1 MKPPADST
9 PSPPA
14 QAKPTPGADARR
26 CSQCILPRGYPCV
39 TFDAAGRCSLCRS
52 HEPTHYLG
60 LEALRKDV
68 REILSK
74 HPRRDYDCIAGVSGG
89 RDSSYL
95 LHLLKTE
102 LRLNVLALF
111 VDHGLIPEVMREN
124 VRGITRALDVPLVVH
139 RHERLQRCFRP
150 QFEAWLRRPR
160 PQTVSSLCVG
170 CKSTTI
176 TSHYKYA
183 RAHRVPA
190 LMWGGTPFESAGY
203 KMDLMRAKA
212 VPGRIFSYAV
222 GYAREVL
229 ANPPLLL
236 DPFRAATH
244 LSEFYVFYG
253 PYTSLGDRLHGTTG
267 VAPFTE
273 HVHWREEDVNNVL
286 REKYAWRTLDGLKS
300 TWRGDCYLAPIRAY
314 LYRSMLGYD
323 DKAPHLSALVRDGQ
337 VTREE
342 ALRREAQEDIPEDVL
357 EFCCRGAGI
366 SMDAVRNAVE
376 RYRREA

>member
-1 MKPPADST
+1 
-9 PSPPA
+9 
-14 QAKPTPGADARR
+14 
-26 CSQCILPRGYPCV
+26 V

-52 HEPTHYLG
+52 HEPTRYLG
-60 LEALRKDV
+60 LEALRRDV
-68 REILSK
+68 QGILSK

-139 RHERLQRCFRP
+139 QHRRLLRYFP
-150 QFEAWLRRPR
+150 SQFEAWLRKPR
-160 PQTVSSLCVG
+160 PQTVSSLCMG
-170 CKSTTI
+170 CKSTI
-176 TSHYKYA
+176 ISSYYKFA
-183 RAHRVPA
+183 RIHRIPL
-190 LMWGGTPFESAGY
+190 LMWGWTPFEAAGY

-212 VPGRIFSYAV
+212 LPGRVVSYAA

-236 DPFRAATH
+236 DPVRAATQ

-253 PYTSLGDRLHGTTG
+253 PYKSLGDRLYGTTE
-267 VAPFTE
+267 VKPFAE
-273 HVHWREEDVNNVL
+273 HVRWREEDVNNVL
-286 REKYAWRTLDGLKS
+286 REKYAWRTLGGLKS

-323 DKAPHLSALVRDGQ
+323 DKVPHLSALVRDGQ
-337 VTREE
+337 ITREE
-342 ALRREAQEDIPEDVL
+342 ALRREAQEGVPEDVL
-357 EFCCRGAGI
+357 EVCCRGAGI
-366 SMDAVRNAVE
+366 GMDAVRSAVE